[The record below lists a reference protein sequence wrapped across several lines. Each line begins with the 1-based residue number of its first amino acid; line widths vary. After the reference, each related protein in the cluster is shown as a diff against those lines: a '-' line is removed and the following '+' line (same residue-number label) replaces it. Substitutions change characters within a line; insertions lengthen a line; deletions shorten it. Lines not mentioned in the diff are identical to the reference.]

1 MTSSIFGTAPAQERI
16 KQSWRELGCNKRTI
30 PSICNNVDVVLTY
43 DLNQLAKISRKRDTT
58 TAMGDVQ
65 VMLSTLAKVLNAQ
78 PEYETFTQDG
88 TFLKGLTNVTLKEPL
103 IPEETV
109 ALAML
114 IQTGT
119 SDFLRILPN
128 P

>member
-1 MTSSIFGTAPAQERI
+1 MASSIFGTAPAQEGI
-16 KQSWRELGCNKRTI
+16 KRSWRELGCTRGAI

-43 DLNQLAKISRKRDTT
+43 DLNRLAKMSRKRDTT

-78 PEYETFTQDG
+78 PEYETFREDG

-103 IPEETV
+103 VPEETV

-114 IQTGT
+114 IQAGT
-119 SDFLRILPN
+119 SDFLRVLPN
-128 P
+128 A